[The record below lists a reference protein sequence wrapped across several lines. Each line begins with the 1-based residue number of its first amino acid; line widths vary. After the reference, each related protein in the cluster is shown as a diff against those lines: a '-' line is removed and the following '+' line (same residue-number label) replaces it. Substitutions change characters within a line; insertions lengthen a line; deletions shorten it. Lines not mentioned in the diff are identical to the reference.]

1 MLLFLPASVLV
12 FSAFWVLPLWPAI
25 GIGALAV
32 ALTGIYSLRMLIQ
45 LLPPEVMPAVIR
57 GWIAKFA

>member
-12 FSAFWVLPLWPAI
+12 FVAFWALPLWPVI
-25 GIGALAV
+25 GIDALAV
-32 ALTGIYSLRMLIQ
+32 VLTGIYSLRMLIQ

-57 GWIAKFA
+57 